1 MKLIDCGSTDLSK
14 RDSQHRQRRRPLM
27 LKSLLL
33 VALIAVQVQIS
44 ASDEHDHIVSYL
56 CDSLLCLK
64 LIVS

>member
-1 MKLIDCGSTDLSK
+1 
-14 RDSQHRQRRRPLM
+14 M